1 MKFISYSL
9 MFLGSS
15 LSSMVLYTMF
25 LGSDGVDYHD
35 IILMIISFIGLSTFV
50 VGAATL
56 RMVTK
61 PPMTPYEVR
70 CERRKRHRKAVKW
83 RDLTA

>member
-9 MFLGSS
+9 MFLGAA
-15 LSSMVLYTMF
+15 LSNMVLYTMF
-25 LGSDGVDYHD
+25 LGADGIDFND
-35 IILMIISFIGLSTFV
+35 IILLIISVIGFMTFI

-61 PPMTPYEVR
+61 PPTTPYEIR
-70 CERRKRHRKAVKW
+70 LERRQRRRKALA
-83 RDLTA
+83 R

>member
-35 IILMIISFIGLSTFV
+35 IS
-50 VGAATL
+50 
-56 RMVTK
+56 R
-61 PPMTPYEVR
+61 P
-70 CERRKRHRKAVKW
+70 
-83 RDLTA
+83 

>member
-35 IILMIISFIGLSTFV
+35 IILMIISFIGFSTFI
-50 VGAATL
+50 VGATAL

-70 CERRKRHRKAVKW
+70 CERRKRRRKALA
-83 RDLTA
+83 RM

>member
-9 MFLGSS
+9 MFLGAA
-15 LSSMVLYTMF
+15 LSNMVLYTMF
-25 LGSDGVDYHD
+25 LGADGIDFND
-35 IILMIISFIGLSTFV
+35 IILLIISVIGFMTFV

-61 PPMTPYEVR
+61 PPTTPYEIR
-70 CERRKRHRKAVKW
+70 LERRQRRRKALA
-83 RDLTA
+83 R

>member
-35 IILMIISFIGLSTFV
+35 IILMIISFIGFSTFI

-61 PPMTPYEVR
+61 PPMTPREVR
-70 CERRKRHRKAVKW
+70 LERRQRRRKALA
-83 RDLTA
+83 RI

>member
-9 MFLGSS
+9 MFCGAA
-15 LSSMVLYTMF
+15 LSNMVLYTMF
-25 LGSDGVDYHD
+25 LGADGIDFND
-35 IILMIISFIGLSTFV
+35 IILLIISFIGFSTFI

-61 PPMTPYEVR
+61 PPMTPYEIR
-70 CERRKRHRKAVKW
+70 LERRQRRRKALA
-83 RDLTA
+83 R

>member
-61 PPMTPYEVR
+61 PPMTPREVR
-70 CERRKRHRKAVKW
+70 LERRQRRSKALA
-83 RDLTA
+83 RI

>member
-9 MFLGSS
+9 MFLGAA
-15 LSSMVLYTMF
+15 LSNMVLYTMF
-25 LGSDGVDYHD
+25 LGADGIDFND
-35 IILMIISFIGLSTFV
+35 IILLIISVIGFMTFV

-61 PPMTPYEVR
+61 PPMTPYEIR
-70 CERRKRHRKAVKW
+70 LERRQRRRKALA
-83 RDLTA
+83 R

>member
-35 IILMIISFIGLSTFV
+35 IILMIISFIGFSTFI
-50 VGAATL
+50 VGALTL

-70 CERRKRHRKAVKW
+70 LERRKRRRKALA
-83 RDLTA
+83 RI

>member
-35 IILMIISFIGLSTFV
+35 IILMIISFIGFSTFI

-61 PPMTPYEVR
+61 PPMTPYEIR
-70 CERRKRHRKAVKW
+70 LERRQRRRKALA
-83 RDLTA
+83 RI

>member
-61 PPMTPYEVR
+61 PPTTPYEIR
-70 CERRKRHRKAVKW
+70 LERRQRRRKALA
-83 RDLTA
+83 RI

>member
-35 IILMIISFIGLSTFV
+35 IILMIISFIGFSTFI

-61 PPMTPYEVR
+61 PPMTPREVR
-70 CERRKRHRKAVKW
+70 LERRQRRRKA
-83 RDLTA
+83 LAG